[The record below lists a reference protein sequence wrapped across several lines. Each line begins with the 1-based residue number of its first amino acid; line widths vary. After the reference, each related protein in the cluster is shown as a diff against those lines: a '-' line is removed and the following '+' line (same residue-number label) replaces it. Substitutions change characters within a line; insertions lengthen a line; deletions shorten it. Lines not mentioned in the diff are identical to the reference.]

1 MKRISTSDIR
11 KKKHNEKV
19 TMLTAYDYS
28 TAKILD
34 EAGIDML
41 LVGDSLGM
49 VMLGYEDTTK
59 VTMADMIHHTKAV
72 ARGAKTA
79 MVVADMPF
87 LSCHLGPEN
96 TMKNAG
102 ALISEGGAHAVKI
115 EGGTE
120 IAGQVNAITNAGIP
134 VVGHIGLTPQ
144 SVLTFGGFKI
154 QGKTEERARKL
165 IDDAK
170 AIEEAGAFAIV
181 VECVP
186 EQLGKMISE
195 SVEIPVIGIGAGPDC
210 DGQVLVCNDM
220 LGTYSD
226 FKPKFVKRYADLKPE
241 ITKAVK
247 DYIKEVKN
255 GSFPSSEHV
264 F

>member
-11 KKKHNEKV
+11 KKKNNVKI

-28 TAKILD
+28 TARILD

-72 ARGAKTA
+72 ARGARTA

-87 LSCHLGPEN
+87 LSCHLGLEN
-96 TMKNAG
+96 TLKNAG

-115 EGGTE
+115 EGGLRMAE
-120 IAGQVNAITNAGIP
+120 QIAAVTAAGIP

-144 SVLTFGGFKI
+144 SVLNFGGFKM
-154 QGKTEERARKL
+154 QGKTDESTKALIEDARAL
-165 IDDAK
+165 
-170 AIEEAGAFAIV
+170 EQAGVFAIV
-181 VECVP
+181 VEFVP
-186 EQLGKMISE
+186 AKTGKQLAE
-195 SVEIPVIGIGAGPDC
+195 SVAVPVIGIGAGADC

-226 FKPKFVKRYADLKPE
+226 FTPKFVKRFANLKPE
-241 ITKAVK
+241 MLSAVQE
-247 DYIKEVKN
+247 YIEEVKN
-255 GSFPSSEHV
+255 GSFPSAEHV